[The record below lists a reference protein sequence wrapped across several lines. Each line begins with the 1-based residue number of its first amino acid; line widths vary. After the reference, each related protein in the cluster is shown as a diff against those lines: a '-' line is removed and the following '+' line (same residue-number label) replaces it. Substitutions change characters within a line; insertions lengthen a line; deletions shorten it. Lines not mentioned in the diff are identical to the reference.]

1 MRSNINLK
9 AKIDRHSRI
18 LKENLW
24 NKNNF
29 RSFYHKINYNIVFLF
44 VVFLFP
50 IYPLFSSFFYE
61 NTTYDFYRWDIDES
75 SIIDSY
81 TNTDD
86 NSIIVSNDSFI
97 SINTLMDWDR
107 DVSWY
112 NEVIKY
118 EVKPWDSVALI
129 AQNFSVTTNSILWAN
144 NFDSKKI
151 LHPGEIIKIPP
162 VSGLIHKVTSWETIS
177 SLAKKYKVDEDK
189 IIAQNNLSWASSSI
203 NIWQELIIPWAIKD
217 IPKPVIV
224 ANKPIVKN
232 NNTKNNNNKQYSFTS
247 WWNSEFI
254 NTNWTYKLVKR
265 TPQWTFYWWNCTWF
279 VAQYKNVDWSWN
291 AKDWLANARN
301 KWHETWSTPWVWS
314 IVVFHWKW
322 YNPIYWHVWIVIDIT
337 STDIIV
343 KDMNYRRLNE
353 VTTRKVPKNDRA
365 IKWYIY
371 VD

>member
-18 LKENLW
+18 LKENLG

-61 NTTYDFYRWDIDES
+61 NTTYDFYRGDIDES

-97 SINTLMDWDR
+97 SINTLMDGDR
-107 DVSWY
+107 DVSGY

-118 EVKPWDSVALI
+118 EVKPGDSVALI

-162 VSGLIHKVTSWETIS
+162 VSGLIHKVTSGETIS

-189 IIAQNNLSWASSSI
+189 IIAQNNLSGASSSI
-203 NIWQELIIPWAIKD
+203 NIGQELIIPGAIKD

-247 WWNSEFI
+247 GGNSEFI
-254 NTNWTYKLVKR
+254 NTNGTYKLVKR
-265 TPQWTFYWWNCTWF
+265 TPQWTFYWGNCTWF
-279 VAQYKNVDWSWN
+279 VAQYKNVDWSGN

-301 KWHETWSTPWVWS
+301 KGHETGSTPGVGS
-314 IVVFHWKW
+314 IVVFHGKG
-322 YNPIYWHVWIVIDIT
+322 YNPIYGHVGIVIDIT

-365 IKWYIY
+365 IKGYIY